1 MTGIGLHI
9 DIEERRSGGLARRTV
24 LLRENGVRTTH
35 KATYEYECSGAEP
48 TNPPLDGP
56 VIAFLFHAMQRGRPV
71 YVHGPVTRT
80 ALLNLDALQGAWCC
94 WRPDRYRRVDIHPET
109 ILDLDTPKRG
119 RKAIGAYS
127 GGVDSTFTALRHR
140 LLLPP
145 QRRIPLTTL
154 LMVHGFDVALDNPD
168 HFERLVERTQPFRD
182 LVELDLR
189 VVRTNSKELYLQD
202 WQDSHAAELAACL
215 HLYAHEFAFGLI
227 GSTKS
232 YNSLVIPY
240 GTSPI
245 TDHLLSGDGF
255 SIVHDGAEF
264 SRTEKV
270 AAIARHADAVQSL
283 RVCWEGREQFRNCG
297 VCEKCVRTR
306 MNFAAVGAAAPSC
319 FNGQLDPAR
328 IPGIPVRNEP
338 QAVELRSI
346 VDYAEKHGVQGEWL
360 DALKR
365 RVQAIRPEAKAARL
379 VRTAASSARPTVGA
393 ALDAIGLKKPL
404 KRMMSVL
411 RARI

>member
-1 MTGIGLHI
+1 MTGTGLHI
-9 DIEERRSGGLARRTV
+9 DIEDTRSGGLARRTV
-24 LLRENGVRTTH
+24 LLHEDGVRAAH
-35 KATYEYECSGAEP
+35 KVTYEYECSGAEP
-48 TNPPLDGP
+48 TNPSFDGP
-56 VIAFLFHAMQRGRPV
+56 VFAFLFHAMQRGRPV

-80 ALLNLDALQGAWCC
+80 ALFNFDALQGAWCC
-94 WRPDRYRRVDIHPET
+94 WRPERYKRVDIHPET

-119 RKAIGAYS
+119 RTAIAAYS

-145 QRRIPLTTL
+145 ERRIPLTTL
-154 LMVHGFDVALDNPD
+154 LMVHGFDVALDKPD
-168 HFERLVERTQPFRD
+168 HFERLVERTRPFRD
-182 LVELDLR
+182 LVGLDLR
-189 VVRTNSKELYLQD
+189 VVRTNSKELYLQN

-232 YNSLVIPY
+232 YDALVIPY

-255 SIVHDGAEF
+255 AIVHDGAES

-270 AAIARHADAVQSL
+270 AAIAPHPAAVRSL

-306 MNFAAVGAAAPSC
+306 MNFAAVGVTEPSC
-319 FNGQLDPAR
+319 FNGPLDLAR
-328 IPGIPVRNEP
+328 IPSIPVRNEP

-346 VDYAEKHGVQGEWL
+346 VVYAAKHGAQGEWL

-365 RVQAIRPEAKAARL
+365 RVDAIKPEAKGVQRM
-379 VRTAASSARPTVGA
+379 RTVAASARQAAGA
-393 ALDAIGLKKPL
+393 ALAAVGLKQTVR
-404 KRMMSVL
+404 RMMSL
-411 RARI
+411 LKARG